1 MGKATIIRSEWNERI
16 LDTRAGLAKQFEIVC
31 CTSGAPNSPGC
42 SLVRPQELVQLSVEG
57 AISTR
62 LRPALFAE

>member
-16 LDTRAGLAKQFEIVC
+16 LDTRALAKQFEIVC
-31 CTSGAPNSPGC
+31 CTSGAPNSSGC
-42 SLVRPQELVQLSVEG
+42 SLARPQELVQLSVEG
-57 AISTR
+57 AISTQ